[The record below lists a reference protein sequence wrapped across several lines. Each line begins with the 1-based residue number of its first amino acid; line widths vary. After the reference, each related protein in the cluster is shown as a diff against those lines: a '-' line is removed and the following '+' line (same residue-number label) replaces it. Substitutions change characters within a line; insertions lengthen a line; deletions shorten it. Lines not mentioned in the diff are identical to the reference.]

1 MKIRYGL
8 PKIDFGALRR
18 VIAHFG
24 VHLKLHKGKL
34 VLSTVALLGISI
46 TTLLRPWPLKII
58 FDYVLLPEN
67 ASKISWLTPLSGW
80 EPMNVILL
88 AAGAVLAFAVISSS
102 LEYAQ
107 SVWAKT
113 VGHAVLAAI
122 RLQLFSHVQRLPQSY
137 HDYRETGEII
147 TRLTGDINLL
157 QDLLVETFVKLMGQF
172 VLIFGMLTVAFLLDW
187 QLALLILTV
196 MPLFVLAAYRFSGRI
211 KSAASRQREK
221 YGMMVASME
230 ESIYGISQVK
240 AFAQEKTREKLIGK
254 SISRDFKAN
263 LKTTKLAA
271 NYARVVE
278 IVTAVGT
285 GIVLLI
291 GARKALIGEISP
303 GDLIIFVT
311 YLRGIYRPIRMVADL
326 SARTSKAIVRGEKIM
341 EILEVKPEVED
352 HPGAVSARKIEGD
365 IRFENVYFAYVAGN
379 EVLKGMTLAIPA
391 GKTTVLIGS
400 TGAGKSTIAK
410 LLLRL
415 YEPTGGTIFIDG
427 RDIGEYKIRS
437 LRKRITSLTQE
448 TFLFRTT
455 IEENI
460 SFGKSRATRQ
470 EIVNAARHVGAD
482 GFISKFADGYETM
495 VGEGGVTL
503 SGGQR
508 QRISFARAALK
519 DSPVMIFDEPA
530 TGLDIHSEKGA
541 MEALRAL
548 KPGRTLLIIT
558 HRLNFL
564 DLADWTAY
572 IDDGRLVEQGTV
584 EELLR
589 RKGEF
594 YTYVDHGADESIAVS
609 GHEKTSDLNLQDD
622 QI

>member
-1 MKIRYGL
+1 MKIKYGL

-24 VHLKLHKGKL
+24 VHLKPHRGKL
-34 VLSTVALLGISI
+34 ILSTSALLGISAM
-46 TTLLRPWPLKII
+46 TLLRPWPLKII
-58 FDYVLLPEN
+58 FDYVLLPDR
-67 ASKISWLTPLSGW
+67 ASKIPLLTPLTSW

-88 AAGAVLAFAVISSS
+88 ASGTILAMAIISSS

-107 SVWAKT
+107 NVWGKT

-137 HDYRETGEII
+137 HDYSETGELI

-157 QDLLVETFVKLMGQF
+157 QDLMVETLIRLIGQF

-187 QLALLILTV
+187 QLALLIIAV
-196 MPLFVLAAYRFSGRI
+196 MPLFILAAYRFSGRI

-221 YGMMVASME
+221 YGKMVASME
-230 ESIYGISQVK
+230 ETITGISQVK
-240 AFAQEKTREKLIGK
+240 AFAQERVREKLIGK
-254 SISRDFKAN
+254 SITSDFKAN
-263 LKTTKLAA
+263 LRTTKLAA

-278 IVTAVGT
+278 IVTAIGT
-285 GIVLLI
+285 AIVLMI
-291 GARKALIGEISP
+291 GARKALTGNISP

-311 YLRGIYRPIRMVADL
+311 YLRGIYRPIRTVADL

-341 EILEVKPEVED
+341 EILEIMPEVED
-352 HPGAVSARKIEGD
+352 HPDAVSAKAIAGD
-365 IRFENVYFAYVAGN
+365 IRFEDVNFAYISGN
-379 EVLKGMTLAIPA
+379 DVLKGMNLSIPA

-415 YEPTGGTIFIDG
+415 YEPHGGGIYIDG
-427 RDIGEYKIRS
+427 REIGEYKIRS

-460 SFGKSRATRQ
+460 SFGKSRATRE
-470 EIVNAARHVGAD
+470 EIEQAARQVGAD
-482 GFISKFADGYETM
+482 GFIGKFTDGYETM
-495 VGEGGVTL
+495 VGEGGATL

-519 DSPVMIFDEPA
+519 DSPIMIFDEPA
-530 TGLDIHSEKGA
+530 TGLDIHAEKGA
-541 MEALRAL
+541 KEALRAL

-564 DLADWTAY
+564 DLADWAAY
-572 IDDGRLVEQGTV
+572 IEDGHLIEQGSV
-584 EELLR
+584 EELLK
-589 RKGEF
+589 RKGRF
-594 YTYVDHGADESIAVS
+594 YTYVDHEADKPTVPKAEDSS
-609 GHEKTSDLNLQDD
+609 NLDFKD
-622 QI
+622 E

>member
-1 MKIRYGL
+1 MKIKYGL
-8 PKIDFGALRR
+8 AKIDFGSLRR
-18 VIAHFG
+18 VISHFA
-24 VHLKLHKGKL
+24 VHLKPHKGKL
-34 VLSTVALLGISI
+34 ILSTFALLGMSAM
-46 TTLLRPWPLKII
+46 TLLRPWPLKII
-58 FDYVLLPEN
+58 FDYALMPDR
-67 ASKISWLTPLSGW
+67 ASDISFLNPLKGW
-80 EPMNVILL
+80 DPMTVIFL
-88 AAGAVLAFAVISSS
+88 AAGSILSMALISSS

-137 HDYRETGEII
+137 HDYSETGEII

-157 QDLLVETFVKLMGQF
+157 QDLMVETLIRLVGQF
-172 VLIFGMLTVAFLLDW
+172 VLIFGMLSVAFFLDW
-187 QLALLILTV
+187 QLALLILAV
-196 MPLFVLAAYRFSGRI
+196 MPLFVIAAFKFTGRI
-211 KSAASRQREK
+211 KSAANRQREK
-221 YGMMVASME
+221 YGKMVASME
-230 ESIYGISQVK
+230 ESISGISQVK
-240 AFAQEKTREKLIGK
+240 AFAQEKIREKLIGK
-254 SISRDFKAN
+254 SISSDFRAN
-263 LKTTKLAA
+263 LRTTKLAA

-291 GARKALIGEISP
+291 GAHKALEGNISP

-311 YLRGIYRPIRMVADL
+311 YLRGIYRPIRTVASL

-341 EILEVKPEVED
+341 EILDIHPEVED
-352 HPGAVSARKIEGD
+352 HPGAKSAKRIKGNIK
-365 IRFENVYFAYVAGN
+365 FEDVYFSYIDGN
-379 EVLKGMTLAIPA
+379 EVLKGMNLFIPA

-415 YEPTGGTIFIDG
+415 YEAQAGAIYIDK
-427 RDIGEYKIRS
+427 RDIGEYRIRS
-437 LRKRITSLTQE
+437 LRKRVTSLTQDS
-448 TFLFRTT
+448 FLFRTT

-460 SFGKSRATRQ
+460 SFGKSGATRE
-470 EIVNAARHVGAD
+470 EIEEAARLVGAD
-482 GFISKFADGYETM
+482 GFIEKFSEGYETL
-495 VGEGGVTL
+495 VGEGGDTL

-519 DSPVMIFDEPA
+519 NSPIMIFDEPA

-541 MEALRAL
+541 IEALRAL

-564 DLADWTAY
+564 ELADWAAY
-572 IDDGRLVEQGTV
+572 IEDGRLIEQGTV
-584 EELLR
+584 EELLK

-594 YTYVDHGADESIAVS
+594 YYYLDNEAAKPPEEIPEGTKNAKLED
-609 GHEKTSDLNLQDD
+609 K
-622 QI
+622 